1 MSTPLEQIEAWSR
14 PVAAGVIGLGKAG
27 AGGAGG
33 AGGRGGGLVILD
45 SFGDAS
51 ARFRLASVT
60 KIFTAMCIWIAAEE
74 GTVGWDDQVGPPG
87 ATLAD
92 LLSHASGLAPDSD
105 QVLAPPRTRRI
116 YSNRGIE
123 VAADHLSDRAGMPFA
138 DYLSGGLLD
147 PLGLTGV
154 RLEGSPAYGASASID
169 DVLAVGAELL
179 EPTLVTRAT
188 LQDCTRVAVPGLAG
202 VLPGF
207 GRQEQNDWGL
217 GVEIRDHKNPHWTGR
232 SNSASTFGHFGQSG
246 CFLWVD
252 PELGLGLAFLSRR
265 DFGPWAVEAWPR
277 LSDAVIEEYRNP

>member
-188 LQDCTRVAVPGLAG
+188 LQDCTRGAVPGRAG